1 MAVNPWQVDSVQAFS
16 FLKCPECTFEIQEE
30 HFFQVHAV
38 ENHPLSFV
46 LFGKKIKEE
55 GFNEHYEMW
64 EENYQDCN
72 ENHDLEDP
80 ISTDYLQIKQEEVEI
95 KESNNLKEENIE
107 VKKKSHQC
115 LVCDA
120 SFDRSGLLK
129 RHVESVH
136 EGKRPFECVLCF
148 KGFAES
154 SGLKMHIRTVHEKE
168 KPWQCDLCS
177 STFSQKGHLKS
188 HVESVHE
195 GKKPYLC
202 TICGSNFC
210 DKSALKKHIARTHEG
225 KNPKICKI
233 CDATFEKK
241 IDLVIHIGEVH
252 DGKGYKCSFC
262 DNTYTTPHGISYYIF
277 TKLDIYISLKLL
289 LVQQTKRVVDR
300 GPHFR

>member
-107 VKKKSHQC
+107 VEKKSHQC

-120 SFDRSGLLK
+120 SFDLNLIFRGEL
-129 RHVESVH
+129 
-136 EGKRPFECVLCF
+136 
-148 KGFAES
+148 
-154 SGLKMHIRTVHEKE
+154 
-168 KPWQCDLCS
+168 
-177 STFSQKGHLKS
+177 
-188 HVESVHE
+188 
-195 GKKPYLC
+195 
-202 TICGSNFC
+202 GS
-210 DKSALKKHIARTHEG
+210 
-225 KNPKICKI
+225 
-233 CDATFEKK
+233 
-241 IDLVIHIGEVH
+241 
-252 DGKGYKCSFC
+252 
-262 DNTYTTPHGISYYIF
+262 
-277 TKLDIYISLKLL
+277 LL
-289 LVQQTKRVVDR
+289 LLRTLINFTLLLRS
-300 GPHFR
+300 F